1 MKKIYFD
8 SLKTQTKTYSSG
20 STAVLHEFC
29 DVLVREIPPKIP
41 MEIYCVISQKRLLLK
56 RCFEIP
62 NVEIILNRFHLYET
76 KG

>member
-8 SLKTQTKTYSSG
+8 SLKTQTKTYSGG

-41 MEIYCVISQKRLLLK
+41 MEIYCVISQKKTPLEK
-56 RCFEIP
+56 VF
-62 NVEIILNRFHLYET
+62 
-76 KG
+76 